1 VVTPVSALG
10 FHRDKRV
17 NSLAVT
23 SPKRLASLPE
33 VPTVAEALGV
43 AEYDSQTWFALAGPA
58 NMPRAAVDRLS
69 QAIRQIMQ
77 DRDMLERF
85 ATMGLVP
92 AEDPSPEALGR
103 LMRTFSERNGVLI
116 DAAKLKLD

>member
-1 VVTPVSALG
+1 
-10 FHRDKRV
+10 
-17 NSLAVT
+17 
-23 SPKRLASLPE
+23 
-33 VPTVAEALGV
+33 
-43 AEYDSQTWFALAGPA
+43 
-58 NMPRAAVDRLS
+58 
-69 QAIRQIMQ
+69 MQ

>member
-1 VVTPVSALG
+1 
-10 FHRDKRV
+10 V

-23 SPKRLASLPE
+23 SPRRLASLPD

-58 NMPRAAVDRLS
+58 NMPRQAIERLS

-77 DRDMLERF
+77 DRDMLDRF
-85 ATMGLVP
+85 ANMGLVP
-92 AEDPSPEALGR
+92 AEDTSPESLGR
-103 LMRTFSERNGVLI
+103 LMRSFSERNGVLI